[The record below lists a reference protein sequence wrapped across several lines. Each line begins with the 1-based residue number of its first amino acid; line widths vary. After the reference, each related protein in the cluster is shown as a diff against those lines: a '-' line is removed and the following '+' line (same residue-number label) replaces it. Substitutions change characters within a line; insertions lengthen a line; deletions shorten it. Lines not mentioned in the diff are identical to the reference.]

1 METVRIDLSGA
12 TAVVRLCRPEVR
24 NAFNETLIAE
34 LTDAFRRLDRT
45 TRVVVLTGEGG
56 TFCAGADVAWMRKS
70 KESSEAENER
80 DASRMAGM
88 LRAIDEC
95 PVPVVARIEGAALGG
110 GSGLVAA
117 ADIAVAAEGSQF
129 GFTEARLGL
138 IPAVISTFVL
148 PKIGARSARRHFL
161 TADRFGAREAQ
172 SMGLIHEVVPP
183 AELDSKVREITD
195 QILEC
200 GPEAVRA
207 AKQLLRELAGMGRE
221 QAIDHSVRA
230 IARIRVSPEAQEG
243 LQAFLEKR
251 RPRWS

>member
-1 METVRIDLSGA
+1 METVRVDVTGS
-12 TAVVRLCRPEVR
+12 TAVIRLHRPEVR

-34 LTDAFRRLDRT
+34 LPRAFADLPGT
-45 TRVVVLTGEGG
+45 VRVVVLRGEGA
-56 TFCAGADVAWMRKS
+56 TFCAGADVAWMKKS
-70 KESSEAENER
+70 REYTEAQNTQ
-80 DASRMAGM
+80 DAAAMAGM

-95 PVPVVARIEGAALGG
+95 PIPVIARVEGSALGG

-148 PKIGARSARRHFL
+148 PRIGSRSARRYFL
-161 TADRFGAREAQ
+161 TGERFGAREAL
-172 SMGLIHEVVPP
+172 SMGLVHEVVAP
-183 AELDSKVREITD
+183 ADLDGKVGDVAT
-195 QILEC
+195 QILQC
-200 GPEAVRA
+200 GPEAVKA
-207 AKQLLRELAGMGRE
+207 AKRLIRDVAGLSREA
-221 QAIDHSVRA
+221 AIDHSIRA

-251 RPRWS
+251 RPGW